1 MIERIKLK
9 ILNISRKEKGL
20 LLLIV
25 AFAIALPFFSEAAIG
40 TGIFDLF
47 STMLEGI
54 SEKVSPF
61 FAFYVAL
68 LMGLI
73 ISGLFLYLAVFL
85 LEMAANP
92 ANLTIMES
100 EAVQIGWQFT
110 SSLANTGIIVVLVII
125 GIATILGKDNYGI
138 KKALPKLIIVALLVN
153 FSLVFVGMIVDVANI
168 VLNTFFQEDIG
179 TELVR
184 AIFVSWDNIFG
195 SMTLYGLGLLVSL
208 MIPLQS
214 AVAQFSFALGMTS
227 TLLPQIIEAIL
238 QVVVSFMMAI
248 VVSMYAFLFLARI
261 FVIQILAILSP
272 LAFVAWTL
280 PKTQG
285 MWKKW
290 ISALVEWSFLGVV
303 LFFFLLLAT
312 VAAAPLRPDPGM
324 APSLPIANFGTVQS
338 IFIYYIILGAFLV
351 LGVKMAKS
359 FMPEGAQTLIN
370 QAKGLPGQVRKYGA
384 PMAGPAFDKI
394 REESW
399 RKAREENV
407 EGKGGLRQQ
416 AKEATGFK
424 SLTAGAN
431 LKLQEMKRSYA
442 RAQGSTAEDKHIEA
456 KEKRSD
462 MYKGYSKEEL
472 KKLTES
478 NMSDSQKGMAV
489 SAYLKAGKD
498 LDPELKKSIAGLEE
512 HIDKGTMKEAKKKNP
527 DLIYYKHGIDE
538 MESKLEDLKM
548 DGVPEDQQSME
559 YKKLK
564 EEVVKAKKK
573 VKEEVS
579 KMSGKDGRDVDF
591 SSMKKEHA
599 GDIAALLV
607 QSTSI
612 MQSFASGSL
621 KEKKEL
627 EKALHNYKGDY
638 EKDAQKA
645 LNEFFSDPKNISKWG
660 TGSVKNQNP

>member
-1 MIERIKLK
+1 MLERIKLK
-9 ILNISRKEKGL
+9 IFNISRKEKGL

-25 AFAIALPFFSEAAIG
+25 AFAITLPFFSEAAIG

-208 MIPLQS
+208 MIPFQS

-248 VVSMYAFLFLARI
+248 VVSLYAFLFLARI

-456 KEKRSD
+456 KEKRAD

-478 NMSDSQKGMAV
+478 NMSDSQKGLAV

-498 LDPELKKSIAGLEE
+498 LDPGLKKSIAGLEE
-512 HIDKGTMKEAKKKNP
+512 HIDKGAMKEAKKKNP

-538 MESKLEDLKM
+538 MESKLENLKI
-548 DGVPEDQQSME
+548 DGVPEDQQSVE

-621 KEKKEL
+621 KDKKEL

-660 TGSVKNQNP
+660 TGSVKNP

>member
-1 MIERIKLK
+1 MLERIKLK
-9 ILNISRKEKGL
+9 IFNISRKEKGL

-25 AFAIALPFFSEAAIG
+25 AFAITLPFFSEAAIG

-208 MIPLQS
+208 MIPFQS

-248 VVSMYAFLFLARI
+248 VVSLYAFLFLARI

-456 KEKRSD
+456 KEKRAD

-478 NMSDSQKGMAV
+478 NMSDSQKGLAV

-498 LDPELKKSIAGLEE
+498 LDPGLKKSIAGLEE
-512 HIDKGTMKEAKKKNP
+512 HIDKGAMKEAKKKNP

-538 MESKLEDLKM
+538 MESKLENLKI
-548 DGVPEDQQSME
+548 DGVPEDQQSVE

-621 KEKKEL
+621 KDKIEL

-660 TGSVKNQNP
+660 TGSVKNP